1 MATDSIMGLFTTPEQ
16 YQQAQSQAA
25 LQRGVQLA
33 QLDPLQRA
41 SAQLYQGGYLAGG
54 AIGNALGA
62 QDPQLKMQ
70 SMRQQVLQGLDPN
83 DVNSITKAAQTLAQ
97 AGDQQGAM
105 QLAQRALEIRNV
117 ESQISG
123 RTEEKQAQRA
133 LQLQM
138 AQEKN
143 QTARD
148 IAEERSRT
156 SKEIAAERNA
166 IMAEIAKANASLRGA
181 NSDVQ
186 RQLIEQRIQDLQS
199 KADEKQQTLQAQAQ
213 GRVASFESAIDTL
226 DLVAK
231 HPGKKDVVG
240 ALTGGVMSIIP
251 GTNAAGFA
259 SQLETFKAQTFI
271 PQVAALKGM
280 GALSDAEGKK
290 LTAAVGALDVKM
302 KPAEFDASIAR
313 IKADLE
319 AAKQRAMKTPGMPK
333 QPTTSFNSVDEA
345 MKANLPKGTT
355 ITVNGRRAVVE

>member
-1 MATDSIMGLFTTPEQ
+1 MATDSVMGLFQDPQQ
-16 YQQAQSQAA
+16 YQQQQYQQV
-25 LQRGVQLA
+25 LDRNIRLA
-33 QLDPLQRA
+33 QLDPFERS
-41 SAQLYQGGYLAGG
+41 SAMIGTGAYQLAGAVG
-54 AIGNALGA
+54 GALGG
-62 QDPQLKMQ
+62 QDPQLQMATL
-70 SMRQQVLQGLDPN
+70 RQQVLQGLNPN
-83 DVNSITKAAQTLAQ
+83 DSAAINKAAQALSQ

-143 QTARD
+143 QTA
-148 IAEERSRT
+148 
-156 SKEIAAERNA
+156 KEIAADRNA
-166 IMAEIAKANASLRGA
+166 LMAQIAQATNSLRGA

-186 RQLIEQRIQDLQS
+186 RQLIEQRIQDLQA
-199 KADEKQQTLQAQAQ
+199 KADEKQQTLQTQAQ
-213 GRVASFESAIDTL
+213 GRVASFESALDTL
-226 DLVAK
+226 DLLSN

-240 ALTGGVMSIIP
+240 AVTGGVMSVIP

-302 KPAEFDASIAR
+302 KPAEFDASVSR
-313 IKADLE
+313 IKSDLE
-319 AAKQRAMKTPGMPK
+319 AAKQRAMKMPGTGK
-333 QPTTSFNSVDEA
+333 QTAPV
-345 MKANLPKGTT
+345 
-355 ITVNGRRAVVE
+355 AVKKWSEL